1 MSESQNIEYKESW
14 RDEYLKWICGFANA
28 QGGRIYIGV
37 NDNQKIVGIA
47 GSKRLMEDIPNKI
60 VNYLG
65 IVADVNLL
73 HSNEGKEYIEIII
86 EPSNVPIAYHG
97 QYHYRSG
104 STKQELKGAALQQFI
119 LKKMGRS
126 WDDIPN
132 ESAKLDDIDR
142 NAIDYFL
149 RKAVNAQRIDPT
161 LKDEDTQTVLHN
173 LRLLSDDGHLKN
185 AALLLFG
192 KEPLRFFP
200 GVEFRIGRFG
210 MNEADLIFQDVVEG
224 NILQMADKVIA
235 LLRSKYLISPIHYEG
250 MQRIEPLE
258 VPEDALR
265 EMIYNSLVHKL
276 YVGVPIQMWVFNDHI
291 ELWNEGKLPDSISI
305 DALTEKHSSHPRNL
319 LIASVFYK
327 AGFIESWG
335 RGIRKI
341 NDAFDK
347 AGLEKPK
354 FEESEGG
361 LLVTFKRN
369 YPLMDDKRINVTDN
383 VTNNVTDRYKAILS
397 MMNNDNKIS
406 TTQIA
411 TTLKLSKR
419 TVLRD
424 ISILKERQLIERIGM
439 EKTGYWLITKKGKK
453 IL

>member
-1 MSESQNIEYKESW
+1 
-14 RDEYLKWICGFANA
+14 
-28 QGGRIYIGV
+28 
-37 NDNQKIVGIA
+37 
-47 GSKRLMEDIPNKI
+47 
-60 VNYLG
+60 
-65 IVADVNLL
+65 
-73 HSNEGKEYIEIII
+73 
-86 EPSNVPIAYHG
+86 
-97 QYHYRSG
+97 
-104 STKQELKGAALQQFI
+104 
-119 LKKMGRS
+119 
-126 WDDIPN
+126 
-132 ESAKLDDIDR
+132 
-142 NAIDYFL
+142 
-149 RKAVNAQRIDPT
+149 
-161 LKDEDTQTVLHN
+161 
-173 LRLLSDDGHLKN
+173 
-185 AALLLFG
+185 
-192 KEPLRFFP
+192 
-200 GVEFRIGRFG
+200 
-210 MNEADLIFQDVVEG
+210 
-224 NILQMADKVIA
+224 
-235 LLRSKYLISPIHYEG
+235 

>member
-28 QGGRIYIGV
+28 QGGRIYIGI
-37 NDNQKIVGIA
+37 NDKQEIVGVA
-47 GSKRLMEDIPNKI
+47 DSKRLMEDIPNKI

-73 HSNEGKEYIEIII
+73 HSNEDKEFIEIVV

-104 STKQELKGAALQQFI
+104 STKQEMKGTALQQFI

-126 WDDIPN
+126 WDDTTN
-132 ESAKLDDIDR
+132 DSAKLDDIDR

-149 RKAVNAQRIDPT
+149 RRAINAQRIAPS
-161 LKDEDTQTVLHN
+161 LNGEDTHNVLHN
-173 LRLLSDDGHLKN
+173 LRLLSEDGHLKN
-185 AALLLFG
+185 AAILLFG

-200 GVEFRIGRFG
+200 GVEFHIGRFG

-224 NILQMADKVIA
+224 NILQMADKVVA

-258 VPEDALR
+258 IPEDALR

-291 ELWNEGKLPDSISI
+291 ELWNEGKLPDAITI
-305 DALTEKHSSHPRNL
+305 DTLVEKHSSHPRNQL
-319 LIASVFYK
+319 VASVFYK

-341 NDAFDK
+341 NEAFDK
-347 AGLEKPK
+347 AGLERPVFK
-354 FEESEGG
+354 ESEGG
-361 LLVTFKRN
+361 LLVTFGRN
-369 YPLMDDKRINVTDN
+369 YPTM
-383 VTNNVTDRYKAILS
+383 
-397 MMNNDNKIS
+397 
-406 TTQIA
+406 
-411 TTLKLSKR
+411 
-419 TVLRD
+419 
-424 ISILKERQLIERIGM
+424 
-439 EKTGYWLITKKGKK
+439 
-453 IL
+453 